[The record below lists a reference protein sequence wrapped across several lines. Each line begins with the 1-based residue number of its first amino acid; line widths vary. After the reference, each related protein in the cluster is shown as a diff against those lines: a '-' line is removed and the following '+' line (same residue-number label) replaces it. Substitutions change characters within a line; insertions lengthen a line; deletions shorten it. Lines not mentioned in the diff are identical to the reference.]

1 MKPDQKSRDKK
12 LMTLQTITIQMP
24 DNVYQRARR
33 AAQALQ
39 RPTEDVLFDT
49 LSATLPPLDDVPPDM
64 AGELAAMA
72 LLSNEVL
79 ENMARAT
86 MPPERQRQ
94 LDDLLER
101 QGRDELDEPG
111 QHQLAELMAKYGRT
125 MLRRAHAVALLA
137 GRGRPVP
144 PLEPISP
151 LS

>member
-1 MKPDQKSRDKK
+1 
-12 LMTLQTITIQMP
+12 MTLQTITIKMP
-24 DNVYQRARR
+24 DNVYQRALRT
-33 AAQALQ
+33 AQALQ
-39 RPTEDVLFDT
+39 RPTEEILVDT
-49 LSATLPPLDDVPPDM
+49 LNATLPPLDDVPPGM

-94 LDDLLER
+94 LDDLLDE
-101 QGRDELDEPG
+101 QGRGEFDEPG
-111 QHQLAELMAKYGRT
+111 QRQLAELMAEYGRT
-125 MLRRAHAVALLA
+125 MLRRAHAVTLLA